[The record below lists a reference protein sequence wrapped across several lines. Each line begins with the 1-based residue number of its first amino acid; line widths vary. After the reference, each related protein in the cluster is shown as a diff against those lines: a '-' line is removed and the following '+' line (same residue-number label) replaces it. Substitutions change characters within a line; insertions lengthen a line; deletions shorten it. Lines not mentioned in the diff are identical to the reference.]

1 MAEKQSPPPPPEV
14 PEAKSTRPSK
24 PFDGAMDGA
33 ISRSDSID
41 KSISGGAD
49 VIWTPRHGH
58 PTPLTVN
65 SAAPPPPP
73 PQQGKSKK

>member
-1 MAEKQSPPPPPEV
+1 MAEKKSSPPSAPKV
-14 PEAKSTRPSK
+14 AEASITRPSK

-33 ISRSDSID
+33 VSRSDSVG
-41 KSISGGAD
+41 KSIRGGAE
-49 VIWTPRHGH
+49 VIPAGEGR